1 MSIIHDFDVAI
12 NSLNKNTKLNL
23 AIDTIRCNFYK
34 NGNAPNLNA
43 NKINALKTIAENYG
57 YKWRKLNKKN
67 DDFIKIYKRYH
78 YDKKLDLT
86 NIYTLTDNEKI
97 LPIYYA
103 NTTNGNRHKSRLEI
117 YALKQYDREKP
128 DYELINKL
136 LSVVNTI
143 TSIDLC
149 FDFKEPLNIDKLKK
163 NFNFREYGETSPTV
177 YFDLELYNLVQ
188 RFYIYDKQLK
198 DNLKYPLYRIETEI
212 MLNLK
217 RLCNSNIKTLD
228 GKIMAIYDLLEPV
241 ISALKN

>member
-1 MSIIHDFDVAI
+1 MSIIHDFNDVI

-34 NGNAPNLNA
+34 NGIAPNLNT
-43 NKINALKTIAENYG
+43 NKINALKTVAENYG
-57 YKWRKLNKKN
+57 YKWRKLNKNN

-128 DYELINKL
+128 DYEFINKL
-136 LSVVNTI
+136 LSIVNTI

-149 FDFKEPLNIDKLKK
+149 FDFKEPLNTDKLKK

-198 DNLKYPLYRIETEI
+198 NNLKYPLYRIETEI

-228 GKIMAIYDLLEPV
+228 GKIMAIYDLLEPI

>member
-1 MSIIHDFDVAI
+1 MSIIHDFNDVI

-34 NGNAPNLNA
+34 NGIARNLNT
-43 NKINALKTIAENYG
+43 NKINALKTVAENYG
-57 YKWRKLNKKN
+57 YKWRKLNKNN

-128 DYELINKL
+128 DYEFINKL
-136 LSVVNTI
+136 LSIVNTI

-149 FDFKEPLNIDKLKK
+149 FDFKEPLNTDKLKEI
-163 NFNFREYGETSPTV
+163 FNFREYGETNPTV
-177 YFDLELYNLVQ
+177 YFDLELYDLVQ

-198 DNLKYPLYRIETEI
+198 NNLKYPLYRIETEI

-217 RLCNSNIKTLD
+217 RLCDRNIKTSG
-228 GKIMAIYDLLEPV
+228 GKIMAIYDLLEPI

>member
-1 MSIIHDFDVAI
+1 MSIIHDFDDVI

-23 AIDTIRCNFYK
+23 AIDTIRSDFYK
-34 NGNAPNLNA
+34 NGNAPNLNT

-57 YKWRKLNKKN
+57 YKWRKLNKNN

-149 FDFKEPLNIDKLKK
+149 FDFKEPLNTDKLKK
-163 NFNFREYGETSPTV
+163 NFNFREYGETNPTV

-212 MLNLK
+212 TLNLK

-228 GKIMAIYDLLEPV
+228 GKIMAIYGLLEPI